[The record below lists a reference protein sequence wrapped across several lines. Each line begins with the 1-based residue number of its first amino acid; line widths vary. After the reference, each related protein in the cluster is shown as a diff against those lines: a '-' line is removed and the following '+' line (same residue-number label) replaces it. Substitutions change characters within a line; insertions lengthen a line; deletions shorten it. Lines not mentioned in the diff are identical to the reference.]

1 MSKSDIMQNFTE
13 QVNLCPSL
21 TALCIIEKRMIEKNE
36 CQEMIDVVSKR
47 IDSLLNLYAQ
57 DD

>member
-36 CQEMIDVVSKR
+36 CKDMIDVVSKR